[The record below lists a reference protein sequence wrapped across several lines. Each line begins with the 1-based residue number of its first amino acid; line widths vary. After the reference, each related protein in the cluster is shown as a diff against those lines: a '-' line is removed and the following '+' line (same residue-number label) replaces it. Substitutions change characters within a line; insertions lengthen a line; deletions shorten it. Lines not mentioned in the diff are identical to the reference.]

1 MRRQAISARLLAM
14 TNAGAPTVK
23 VCRIGAAWPAFTSA
37 PSGPRPAPEA
47 HPPLDGR
54 NAILTLLTSNN
65 PTRQVACV
73 NARPCR
79 GRKPPHNLSSIGRT
93 TGGAGDVTVTEL
105 IGARAKELA
114 TMDIFAG
121 CPIEDLVPLAA
132 SVEPLRT
139 AAGQVLMQQG
149 EQAVSFLLISSGAA
163 EIRHVDSNGVVYVG
177 QACAGE
183 IIGEIALLREVPRI
197 ATVTTTEPL
206 TGWIGDNT
214 AFTQMV
220 LIPGVMLRLLRLVR
234 QRLAAF
240 ITPIPVRVREGTQ
253 LLLRPVLPGDRERT
267 VHGHVHFS
275 SETLYRR
282 FMTARA
288 PTPALMHYL
297 AEVDYVDHFVW
308 VMTDGSDPVADARFV
323 RDLTDP
329 TVAEVAF
336 TVGDAYQGRGIGS
349 FLIGALSIAAKVD
362 GVERFS
368 ARMLSENVP
377 MRAIMD
383 RYGAVWQREDIGVI
397 TTVIDVPRQRDL
409 IFGQDMA
416 DQIKRVARQVIEVVG

>member
-1 MRRQAISARLLAM
+1 M
-14 TNAGAPTVK
+14 
-23 VCRIGAAWPAFTSA
+23 
-37 PSGPRPAPEA
+37 
-47 HPPLDGR
+47 
-54 NAILTLLTSNN
+54 
-65 PTRQVACV
+65 
-73 NARPCR
+73 
-79 GRKPPHNLSSIGRT
+79 
-93 TGGAGDVTVTEL
+93 TEL
-105 IGARAKELA
+105 IGARAEELS
-114 TMDIFAG
+114 TMDIFEG
-121 CPIEDLVPLAA
+121 CLVEDLIPLAA

-149 EQAVSFLLISSGAA
+149 EQAISFLLISSGAA
-163 EIRHVDSNGVVYVG
+163 EIRHVDSNGAVTIG
-177 QACAGE
+177 RACAGE
-183 IIGEIALLREVPRI
+183 IIGEIALLRGIPRI

-206 TGWIGDNT
+206 TGWIGDNDT
-214 AFTQMV
+214 FTRMV
-220 LIPGVMLRLLRLVR
+220 QIPGVMLRLLSLVR

-240 ITPIPVRVREGTQ
+240 ITPIPVHVRDGTH
-253 LLLRPVLPGDRERT
+253 LSLRPVLPGDRERT

-308 VMTDGSDPVADARFV
+308 VMTDGTDPVADARFV
-323 RDLTDP
+323 RDHDDP
-329 TVAEVAF
+329 TVAEIAF
-336 TVGDAYQGRGIGS
+336 TVADAYQGRGIGS
-349 FLIGALSIAAKVD
+349 FLIGALSIAARVD

-397 TTVIDVPRQRDL
+397 ITVIDVPQQRDL
-409 IFGQDMA
+409 SFGRDMA
-416 DQIKRVARQVIEVVG
+416 EQIKRVARQVIEAVG

>member
-1 MRRQAISARLLAM
+1 M
-14 TNAGAPTVK
+14 
-23 VCRIGAAWPAFTSA
+23 
-37 PSGPRPAPEA
+37 
-47 HPPLDGR
+47 
-54 NAILTLLTSNN
+54 
-65 PTRQVACV
+65 
-73 NARPCR
+73 
-79 GRKPPHNLSSIGRT
+79 
-93 TGGAGDVTVTEL
+93 TEL
-105 IGARAKELA
+105 IGARAEELA

-149 EQAVSFLLISSGAA
+149 ERAISFLLISSGAA
-163 EIRHVDSNGVVYVG
+163 EIQHLDSNGAVLIG
-177 QACAGE
+177 QAHAGE
-183 IIGEIALLREVPRI
+183 IIGEIALLRGIPRI
-197 ATVTTTEPL
+197 ATVITTEPL
-206 TGWIGDNT
+206 TGWIGDNDT
-214 AFTQMV
+214 FTRMV
-220 LIPGVMLRLLRLVR
+220 HIPGVMLRLLSLVR

-240 ITPIPVRVREGTQ
+240 ITPIPVRVRDGTQ

-323 RDLTDP
+323 RDQDDP
-329 TVAEVAF
+329 TVAEIAF
-336 TVGDAYQGRGIGS
+336 TVADDYQGRGIGS
-349 FLIGALSIAAKVD
+349 FLIGALSIAAQVD

-409 IFGQDMA
+409 IFGRDMA
-416 DQIKRVARQVIEVVG
+416 DEVKRVARQVIEAVG